1 MTGAKTSVAA
11 RIRSSEPAGGI
22 RLFEMNTPIDDVV
35 TIIGSLLGGPAFNPE
50 DNRETAQMMAA
61 MLDQGTKSQ
70 DKFTISEKLEEIGAQ
85 LNFSFSQYHIRF
97 SARCLKDD
105 IPLVAEL
112 LADQLRHPV
121 FPEEDMEIMKKNQ
134 IGELLR
140 SKEET
145 QFRVTNRFLR
155 EIYPENHP
163 NYVFPVDEQVELIRK
178 LSREDLQKF
187 HSETLGRGNMIIVA
201 VGDTDSTVLDDVL
214 QNGFGDWREADIT
227 FSDLEDTAAREMNG
241 TRRVAESM
249 QEKTSVDIMFGQP
262 VGINRD
268 HEDFLPL
275 VVGHYILGGN
285 FSARLMSTVRDKA
298 GLTYG
303 IRSAVTGVDRTDG
316 YWYVWGTFA
325 PQLVEQGRVAAAEQ
339 VEHWIEAGIT
349 EEELEAKK
357 TTIIGSYQVSFS
369 TTSGIATQIL
379 MNSERG
385 KEVDYLDQYPDDI
398 DAVSIDRVNSS
409 IRQYC
414 NTDNMLSVAAGS
426 VNDNWEPLS

>member
-1 MTGAKTSVAA
+1 MV
-11 RIRSSEPAGGI
+11 
-22 RLFEMNTPIDDVV
+22 
-35 TIIGSLLGGPAFNPE
+35 
-50 DNRETAQMMAA
+50 
-61 MLDQGTKSQ
+61 
-70 DKFTISEKLEEIGAQ
+70 
-85 LNFSFSQYHIRF
+85 
-97 SARCLKDD
+97 
-105 IPLVAEL
+105 EL
-112 LADQLRHPV
+112 LADQLRHPA
-121 FPEEDMEIMKKNQ
+121 FPEEDMETMKKNQ

-178 LSREDLQKF
+178 LRMEDLQKF
-187 HSETLGRGNMIIVA
+187 HSETLGRGNMTIVA
-201 VGDTDSTVLDDVL
+201 VGDTDSAVLDEVL
-214 QNGFGDWREADIT
+214 QNGFGDWCESDIS
-227 FSDLEDTAAREMNG
+227 FNDLEDTAAREMNG
-241 TRRVAESM
+241 TRRVAETM
-249 QEKTSVDIMFGQP
+249 QEKTSVDIMLGQP

-275 VVGHYILGGN
+275 MVGHYILGGN

-325 PQLVEQGRVAAAEQ
+325 PQLVEQGRAAAAEQ

-349 EEELEAKK
+349 EEELKAKK

-385 KEVDYLDQYPDDI
+385 REVDYLDQFPEDI
-398 DAVSIDRVNSS
+398 DAVSRDKVNST

-414 NTDNMLSVAAGS
+414 NTGNMLSVAAGS
-426 VNDNWEPLS
+426 VNDNWGPLS

>member
-1 MTGAKTSVAA
+1 MTGAKTSIAA

-22 RLFEMNTPIDDVV
+22 RLFEMNTSIDDVV
-35 TIIGSLLGGPAFNPE
+35 TIIGSLLGGPAFNPV

-70 DKFTISEKLEEIGAQ
+70 DKFAISEKLEEIGAQ
-85 LNFSFSQYHIRF
+85 LNFSVSQYHIRF

-105 IPLVAEL
+105 IPLVVEL
-112 LADQLRHPV
+112 LADQLRHPA
-121 FPEEDMEIMKKNQ
+121 FPEEDMETMKKNQ

-145 QFRVTNRFLR
+145 QFRVTNRYLR

-178 LSREDLQKF
+178 LRMEDLQKF
-187 HSETLGRGNMIIVA
+187 HSETLGRGNMTIVA
-201 VGDTDSTVLDDVL
+201 VGDTDSAVLDEVL
-214 QNGFGDWREADIT
+214 QNGFGDWCESDIS
-227 FSDLEDTAAREMNG
+227 FNDLEDTAAREMNG
-241 TRRVAESM
+241 TRRVAETM
-249 QEKTSVDIMFGQP
+249 QEKTSVDIMLGQP

-275 VVGHYILGGN
+275 MVGHYILGGN

-325 PQLVEQGRVAAAEQ
+325 PQLVEQGRAAAAEQ

-349 EEELEAKK
+349 EEELKAKK

-385 KEVDYLDQYPDDI
+385 REVDYLDQFPEDI
-398 DAVSIDRVNSS
+398 DAVSRDKVNST

-414 NTDNMLSVAAGS
+414 NTGNMLSVAAGS
-426 VNDNWEPLS
+426 VNDNWGPLS